1 MDSATHYVGYQDGD
15 NYWTTNL
22 YANDTPET
30 RIPRLAMVLG
40 YIQAK
45 LESEYIQV
53 KLESDSDVRAIDY
66 LDNLYD
72 ESGHLKVTIR
82 NEMSNSVPAILFPA
96 VMDAWEK
103 VGQEERTSVSFNF
116 NKPSE

>member
-1 MDSATHYVGYQDGD
+1 MDSVTHYVGYQDGD

-45 LESEYIQV
+45 LESES
-53 KLESDSDVRAIDY
+53 ESDVRAIDY

-72 ESGHLKVTIR
+72 ESGYLKVTIR
-82 NEMSNSVPAILFPA
+82 SEMSNSVPAILFPA